1 MNTLIKISK
10 WILAAFVLLLT
21 FPVLAQTQDSTK
33 NDNPLWMRYSA
44 ISPNGKHIAF
54 CYKGDI
60 YKVQTDGGRASMLTL
75 HESYDVSPV
84 WSPDNKM
91 IAFASDRFG
100 NHDIFLMNADGGEPK
115 RLTVHS
121 SNDTPVAFS
130 PDGKFVYF
138 NSYRMPSKNDVAF
151 PFSGFEQLYKVAI
164 DGNTRPEM
172 VINEVT
178 QKGNLNKAGNK
189 IVYEDRKGYEN
200 EWRKHHVS
208 SVARDIWVY
217 DMTTKTHTQLT
228 KNLEEDRNPV
238 WVGDDIYFLSEKGGI
253 QNNKVS
259 MNVFK
264 MSPSNPNTQ
273 TQVTKLENHPV
284 RFLSASDDK
293 LLCFGYNGE
302 IYTMK
307 DGQNPKKVAIQINQ
321 DNRYN
326 AIEYKNLKGGI
337 TDMAVSSNGKEIAFI
352 VRGEVF
358 VTAVENGYTKQI
370 TNTPE
375 QERNVDFSSD
385 GKSLIYSAERNGSWN
400 IYQAKLGREE
410 EKYFYAST
418 VLNETQLTNNK
429 NESFQPLFS
438 PDGKE
443 VAYIEDR
450 KSLKVI
456 NLASKEVRT
465 VTDKLSYSYSDGD
478 QYYTW
483 SPDSKWFLINYEPN
497 KAWISQVGLVSANG
511 KEEIKNLTQSGYN
524 DANPRFA
531 MNGKAFYWFSDR
543 EGLRSHGSWGSEYD
557 AYIQFFEE
565 EEWKKFTMTKEEY
578 TLWEELNGKDK
589 KDEEDEENEKD
600 EDKDDKKSK
609 KDKKKKDDKEQDKKD
624 EKVEPLT
631 FDWTGFEDRKER
643 LTSHASQLS
652 DAALSPEGDK
662 LYYLTTFEE
671 GADLWM
677 EDLREKETKL
687 VLKLGVQSG
696 NLMIDKEGKN
706 LYLLADGNIKVID
719 LASNTPKPVSIDAK
733 MQLNAAAE
741 REYMFEHMWRQVRE
755 KFYVKDIHG
764 VDWDFY
770 KKEYAR
776 FLPHINNNYD
786 FAEMGSELLG
796 ELNASHTGT
805 RYYHSSSNGDR
816 TAVLGAFYDNFYK
829 GNGLKIAEILNK
841 SPLQK
846 ANKAIQAGDI
856 IQKIDGIEIT
866 PTMNYHILLNR
877 KANERTLLTILDAKT
892 NAIKEVIVL
901 PITTGEERQLLYER
915 WVTTRRTETEKLS
928 NGKVGYVHV
937 RGMNS
942 DSFRELFSDALGR
955 HADKK
960 ALIVDTRFN
969 GGGWLHDDLASF
981 LSGKQYFEIVPRG
994 EQIGTE
1000 PMFKWNKPSTVLMNE
1015 GNYSDANIFPY
1026 VYQHL
1031 GIGKLIGMPVAG
1043 TGTAVWWERLIDP
1056 TIVFGIPQVGIIRTD
1071 GKYMENTELIPDIE
1085 IKNNPTPQSEGKDEQ
1100 LEGAVEEMLEVTK

>member
-1 MNTLIKISK
+1 MNLITKSLK

-21 FPVLAQTQDSTK
+21 FPVLAQDTTQTNKINKD
-33 NDNPLWMRYSA
+33 NNPLWMRYSV
-44 ISPNGKHIAF
+44 ISPNGQTIAF

-60 YKVQTDGGRASMLTL
+60 YKVDANGGRASLLTL
-75 HESYDVSPV
+75 HDAYDVNPV
-84 WSPDNKM
+84 WSPNGKM
-91 IAFASDRFG
+91 MAFASDRFG
-100 NHDIFLMNADGGEPK
+100 NKDVFVMNAEGGEPK
-115 RLTVHS
+115 RLTMHS
-121 SNDTPVAFS
+121 ANDTPIAFS

-138 NSYRMPSKNDVAF
+138 NSYRMPTKSDVAF

-164 DGNTRPEM
+164 DAPTGNNRPEM

-189 IVYEDRKGYEN
+189 LVYEDRKGYEN

-217 DMTTKTHTQLT
+217 DMATKTHTQLT

-238 WVGDDIYFLSEKGGI
+238 WVGDDVYFLSEKGGVE
-253 QNNKVS
+253 NDKVS
-259 MNVFK
+259 MNIFK
-264 MSPSNPNTQ
+264 MSSASPSTQ
-273 TQVTKLENHPV
+273 TQVTTLKNHPV
-284 RFLSASDDK
+284 RFLSASSESESSNQT
-293 LLCFGYNGE
+293 LCFGYNGE

-307 DGQNPKKVAIQINQ
+307 DGQEPKKVSIQIAQ

-326 AIEYKNLKGGI
+326 QVAFKNIKGGI

-358 VTAVENGYTKQI
+358 VSAVENGYTKQI

-375 QERNVDFSSD
+375 QERNVDFSPD
-385 GKSLIYSAERNGSWN
+385 GKTLIYSAERNGSWN
-400 IYQAKLGREE
+400 VYQTKLGREE
-410 EKYFYAST
+410 EKYFYAGT
-418 VLNETQLTNNK
+418 VLNETQLTTNK

-450 KSLKVI
+450 KALKVM
-456 NLASKEVRT
+456 NLASKEIRT
-465 VTDKLSYSYSDGD
+465 ITDKLSYSYSDGD

-483 SPDSKWFLINYEPN
+483 SPDSKWFLITYEPN
-497 KAWISQVGLVSANG
+497 KAWIPQVGLISATG
-511 KEEIKNLTQSGYN
+511 KETIKNLTNSGYN
-524 DANPRFA
+524 DAAPRFA
-531 MNGKAFYWFSDR
+531 MNGKGLYWMSDK

-565 EEWKKFTMTKEEY
+565 DAWKQFTMSKEEY
-578 TLWEELNGKDK
+578 TLWEDLNGKDK
-589 KDEEDEENEKD
+589 ED
-600 EDKDDKKSK
+600 EDKKEDDKKG
-609 KDKKKKDDKEQDKKD
+609 KDKKEDKKD
-624 EKVEPLT
+624 EKVEPLN

-643 LTSHASQLS
+643 LTSHASQMS
-652 DAALSPEGDK
+652 DAVLSPEGDK
-662 LYYLTTFEE
+662 LYYLTSFEK
-671 GADLWM
+671 GADLWV
-677 EDLREKETKL
+677 EDLRKKETKL
-687 VLKLGVQSG
+687 VLKLGVRAGS
-696 NLMIDKEGKN
+696 LMMDKEGKN
-706 LYLLADGNIKVID
+706 LYLLADGSIKVID
-719 LASNTPKPVSIDAK
+719 LATNTPKPVSIDAK

-755 KFYVKDIHG
+755 KFYVTDIHG

-805 RYYHSSSNGDR
+805 RYGHSDPMGDR
-816 TAVLGAFYDNFYK
+816 TAVLGAFYDDSYI
-829 GNGLKIAEILNK
+829 GNGLKITEVLNK
-841 SPLQK
+841 SPLQM
-846 ANKAIQAGDI
+846 ANKDVAAGDI
-856 IQKIDGIEIT
+856 IQKIDGVEIT
-866 PTMNYHILLNR
+866 STMNYHSLLNR
-877 KANERTLLTILDAKT
+877 KAGERTLLTILDAKT
-892 NAIKEVIVL
+892 KATKEVIVL
-901 PITTGEERQLLYER
+901 PISTRQERQLLYER
-915 WVTTRRTETEKLS
+915 WVTTRRIETEKLS
-928 NGKVGYVHV
+928 GGKVGYVHV

-942 DSFRELFSDALGR
+942 DSFRELYSEALGR

-969 GGGWLHDDLASF
+969 GGGWLHDDLATF
-981 LSGKQYFEIVPRG
+981 LNGKQYFEIVPRG
-994 EQIGTE
+994 EKIGTE

-1031 GIGKLIGMPVAG
+1031 KIGKLIGMPVAG
-1043 TGTAVWWERLIDP
+1043 TGTAVWWENLIDP

-1085 IKNNPTPQSEGKDEQ
+1085 IKNNPTPQSIGKDEQ
-1100 LEGAVEEMLEVTK
+1100 LEGAVKEMLEVTN

>member
-1 MNTLIKISK
+1 MNTLTKSSK
-10 WILAAFVLLLT
+10 WILAAFALLLT
-21 FPVLAQTQDSTK
+21 FPVLAQTDTQNTQTTTD
-33 NDNPLWMRYSA
+33 NENPLWMRYSA
-44 ISPNGKHIAF
+44 ISPNGQNIAF

-60 YKVQTDGGRASMLTL
+60 YKVDANGGRASLLTL
-75 HESYDVSPV
+75 HEAYDVNPV
-84 WSPDNKM
+84 WSPDGKM
-91 IAFASDRFG
+91 MAFASDRFG
-100 NHDIFLMNADGGEPK
+100 NKDIFLMSADGGEPK
-115 RLTVHS
+115 RLTIHS
-121 SNDTPVAFS
+121 SDDTPVAFS

-138 NSYRMPSKNDVAF
+138 NAYRMPTKSDVAF
-151 PFSGFEQLYKVAI
+151 PFGGFEQLYKVAI
-164 DGNTRPEM
+164 DGKTRPEM

-178 QKGNLNKAGNK
+178 QKGNLNAAGNK
-189 IVYEDRKGYEN
+189 LVYEDRKGYEN

-217 DMTTKTHTQLT
+217 DMATKKHTQLT
-228 KNLEEDRNPV
+228 RNLEEDRNPV
-238 WVGDDIYFLSEKGGI
+238 WVGDDVYFLSEKGGVD
-253 QNNKVS
+253 NDKVS
-259 MNVFK
+259 MNIFK
-264 MSPSNPNTQ
+264 MSAANPSVQ
-273 TQVTKLENHPV
+273 TKVTNLENHPV
-284 RFLSASDDK
+284 RFLSSSNDK
-293 LLCFGYNGE
+293 TLCFGYNGE

-307 DGQNPKKVAIQINQ
+307 DGSEPKKIAIQIAQ

-337 TDMAVSSNGKEIAFI
+337 TDMAVSSTGKEIAFI

-370 TNTPE
+370 TNTAE
-375 QERNVDFSSD
+375 QERNVDFSPD

-400 IYQAKLGREE
+400 VYQAKLGREE

-450 KSLKVI
+450 KALKVI

-465 VTDKLSYSYSDGD
+465 VTDKLSYSYADGD
-478 QYYTW
+478 QYYAW
-483 SPDSKWFLINYEPN
+483 SPDSKWFLITYEPN
-497 KAWISQVGLVSANG
+497 KAWIPQVGLIAATG
-511 KEEIKNLTQSGYN
+511 KEAIKNLTQSGYN
-524 DANPRFA
+524 DAAPRFA
-531 MNGKAFYWFSDR
+531 MNGKAFYWLSDK

-565 EEWKKFTMTKEEY
+565 DEWKKFTMSKEEY

-589 KDEEDEENEKD
+589 DKKD
-600 EDKDDKKSK
+600 EDKKEDDKDEK
-609 KDKKKKDDKEQDKKD
+609 DKKD

-631 FDWTGFEDRKER
+631 FDWAGFEDRKER
-643 LTSHASQLS
+643 LTSHASQMS
-652 DAALSPEGDK
+652 DAALSPKGDK
-662 LYYLTTFEE
+662 LYYLTSFEK
-671 GADLWM
+671 GADLWV

-687 VLKLGVQSG
+687 VLKLGVRGGS
-696 NLMIDKEGKN
+696 LTMDKEGKN
-706 LYLLADGNIKVID
+706 LFLLANGSIQKID
-719 LASNTPKPVSIDAK
+719 LATNTPKPVSIDAK

-755 KFYVKDIHG
+755 KFYVTDIHG

-805 RYYHSSSNGDR
+805 RYRHSDPNGDM
-816 TAVLGAFYDNFYK
+816 TAVLGAFYDDSYK
-829 GNGLKIAEILNK
+829 GNGLKIAEVLNK

-846 ANKAIQAGDI
+846 ANKDIAAGDI
-856 IQKIDGIEIT
+856 IQKIDGVEIT
-866 PTMNYHILLNR
+866 PTMNYHSLLNR
-877 KANERTLLTILDAKT
+877 KADERTLLTILDAKT
-892 NAIKEVIVL
+892 NATKEVIVL
-901 PITTGEERQLLYER
+901 PIQTWEERQLLYER
-915 WVTTRRTETEKLS
+915 WVNTRREETEKIS
-928 NGKVGYVHV
+928 DGKVGYVHV

-942 DSFRELFSDALGR
+942 DSFRELFSEALGR
-955 HADKK
+955 HGNKK

-969 GGGWLHDDLASF
+969 GGGWLHDDLATF

-994 EQIGTE
+994 EKIGTE
-1000 PMFKWNKPSTVLMNE
+1000 PMYKWNKPSTVLMNE

-1031 GIGKLIGMPVAG
+1031 QIGKLIGMPVAG

-1100 LEGAVEEMLEVTK
+1100 LEGAVKEMLEVTK